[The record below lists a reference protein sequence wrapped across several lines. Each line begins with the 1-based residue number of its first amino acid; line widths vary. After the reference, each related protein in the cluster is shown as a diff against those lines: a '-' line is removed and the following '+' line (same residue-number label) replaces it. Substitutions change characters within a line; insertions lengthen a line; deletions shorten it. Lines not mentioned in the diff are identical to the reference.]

1 MKTVVSRIVIV
12 SLVCSVGL
20 AANLFG
26 FQKSESKSSAEVLP
40 LVAKYKAPPYP
51 RSAYITQETYDYRIR
66 DKRTIP
72 PTLVDTFICDIWQR
86 ITMDLKLK
94 IEPENVTED
103 NIKQAIGIYLT
114 KDWND
119 IAGYRPWTHYN
130 FIKSLKEPQR
140 GQLIKE
146 VVAYIK
152 KNGIKEAEKP

>member
-1 MKTVVSRIVIV
+1 MKTVVSRIIIV
-12 SLVCSVGL
+12 SLFCSTSLVI
-20 AANLFG
+20 NLFA
-26 FQKSESKSSAEVLP
+26 FQKSASKPSTEILP

-86 ITMDLKLK
+86 IEMDLKLK
-94 IEPENVTED
+94 IEPENVTEE
-103 NIKQAIGIYLT
+103 NVKQAIGIYLT

-130 FIKSLKEPQR
+130 FIKSLKETQR
-140 GQLIKE
+140 EQLIKE
-146 VVAYIK
+146 VMAYIK
-152 KNGIKEAEKP
+152 KNGVKDAEKP